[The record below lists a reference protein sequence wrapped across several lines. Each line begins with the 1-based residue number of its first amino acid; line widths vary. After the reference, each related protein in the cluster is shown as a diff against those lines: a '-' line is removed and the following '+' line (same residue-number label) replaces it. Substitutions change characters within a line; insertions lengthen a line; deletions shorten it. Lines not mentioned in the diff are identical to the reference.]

1 MANTYKVD
9 FALSSCKNDPPRPLS
24 PSPGVQGR
32 EGLPQGEGGGHPL
45 LHHCLS
51 SSATSFVQISFFKAL
66 MLSFITVTLFYVEG
80 SCLWFEIIDSSKSSY
95 IRSLLCIVTHRMRE
109 ETISELEE
117 NLRSKLHW
125 LALNRYWMIKCGVC

>member
-1 MANTYKVD
+1 MATTYKVN

-45 LHHCLS
+45 LHHCFS

-66 MLSFITVTLFYVEG
+66 LLSFITVTLFYVEG
-80 SCLWFEIIDSSKSSY
+80 SCLWFEIIGYSKELIRYVFALHSY
-95 IRSLLCIVTHRMRE
+95 TNDE
-109 ETISELEE
+109 ETIS
-117 NLRSKLHW
+117 
-125 LALNRYWMIKCGVC
+125 